1 MSGAC
6 PPQVVLQTTAEQVK
20 VSGINNVLDRIAC
33 IAQTRSIATD
43 GIAWSNCMCVD
54 HDREPCRN
62 WWTDRDAVW
71 GQTRLGKGTMY
82 STKWGVHWLHLVN
95 TMDGT
100 VRRQRYGLSRPL
112 LRQLV
117 LFTRSIGPRLGY
129 IHNQNK
135 YIGQKDGN
143 VGWQRRAR
151 INVMPRSHYTN
162 WTEMKHDQATTTTT
176 TTTSTSI

>member
-1 MSGAC
+1 MTGS
-6 PPQVVLQTTAEQVK
+6 LAE
-20 VSGINNVLDRIAC
+20 
-33 IAQTRSIATD
+33 TD
-43 GIAWSNCMCVD
+43 
-54 HDREPCRN
+54 EPIE
-62 WWTDRDAVW
+62 TPFG

-100 VRRQRYGLSRPL
+100 VRRQRYGPSRPL

-117 LFTRSIGPRLGY
+117 LFTRSIGRRLGY

-135 YIGQKDGN
+135 CIGQKDGN
-143 VGWQRRAR
+143 VGWHRRAR

-162 WTEMKHDQATTTTT
+162 
-176 TTTSTSI
+176 